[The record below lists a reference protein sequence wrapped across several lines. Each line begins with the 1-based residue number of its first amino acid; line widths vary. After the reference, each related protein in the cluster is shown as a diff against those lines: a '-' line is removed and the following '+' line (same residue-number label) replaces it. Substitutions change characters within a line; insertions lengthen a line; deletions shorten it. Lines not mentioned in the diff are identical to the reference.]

1 MKFYSTAY
9 FDFLRR
15 RSRMTTSLLIK
26 EILHKTLLRLYD
38 HKGLKRHKLFVF
50 SCFNNHECFNY
61 VDKCDENINYR

>member
-1 MKFYSTAY
+1 MKFYLTAC

-26 EILHKTLLRLYD
+26 EILRKILLRLYD

-50 SCFNNHECFNY
+50 SCSYNHERFYY